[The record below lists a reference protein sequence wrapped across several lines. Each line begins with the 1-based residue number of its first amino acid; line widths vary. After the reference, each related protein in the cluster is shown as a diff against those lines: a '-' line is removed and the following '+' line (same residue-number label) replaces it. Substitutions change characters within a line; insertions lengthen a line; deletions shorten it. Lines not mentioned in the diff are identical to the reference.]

1 MIPTIKRLILLTI
14 IITLTISNI
23 AYAQAPTQ
31 SVPIGPRVEDLKNKE
46 EIINSLEQIRAIRE
60 DLTVIDIREDSTSD
74 ELSSTY
80 SNIQTYLQQFREI
93 ESRLEQHKATYADSI
108 PDLYFSELIISIADN
123 YIISLKAQQILIR
136 ALQSNVDEAKKLFYS
151 NYMARSY
158 YYITSGDNTVANIST
173 YFTVT

>member
-1 MIPTIKRLILLTI
+1 MISKIKRLILLTI

-31 SVPIGPRVEDLKNKE
+31 AVPIGPRVEDLKNKE
-46 EIINSLEQIRAIRE
+46 EIINSLEQIRAIRK
-60 DLTVIDIREDSTSD
+60 DLTVIDIREDSTSE

-93 ESRLEQHKATYADSI
+93 ESRLKQHKATYADSI

-123 YIISLKAQQILIR
+123 YVISLKAQQILIR
-136 ALQSNVDEAKKLFYS
+136 ALQNNVDEAKKLFYS
-151 NYMARSY
+151 NYIAIAY
-158 YYITSGDNTVANIST
+158 YYITSGDNTIANIST